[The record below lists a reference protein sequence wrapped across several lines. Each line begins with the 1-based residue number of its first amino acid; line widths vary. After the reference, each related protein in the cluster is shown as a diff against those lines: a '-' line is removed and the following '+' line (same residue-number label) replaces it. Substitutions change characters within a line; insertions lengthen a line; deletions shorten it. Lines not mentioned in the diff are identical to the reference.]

1 VADIRLYVDAVLQAQ
16 QTVGAPGV
24 GSLANS
30 VFLEVGWQP
39 GTTDEPVALDELEI
53 FNVALAP
60 SDVGAIFNAGSGG
73 KCKCTTGGQSVDLT
87 VAASGAL
94 FGGGFSVPAV
104 VSGPLSV
111 NYAVQGCGGHEMF
124 VILRA
129 PAVGILN
136 YQYYS
141 GALGTFLPLP
151 NPLSFITPFV
161 TGGPATTDGSHT
173 LFSGTLPAGTYD

>member
-129 PAVGILN
+129 PARRRHSELSVLQRRPGHVPAPA
-136 YQYYS
+136 QPAVVHH
-141 GALGTFLPLP
+141 ALRDGRAGHHRRQPHP
-151 NPLSFITPFV
+151 V
-161 TGGPATTDGSHT
+161 QRDPACGN
-173 LFSGTLPAGTYD
+173 L